1 MDDGFWLFIILQL
14 AALGPF
20 ADSINMA
27 GVKKYVLVGGVVA
40 SLGAACCTLLL
51 GYGGV
56 SADGTRNALKLAALV
71 ALMVSLAA
79 TAASVALPMEFAR
92 RRA

>member
-20 ADSINMA
+20 ANSINMA
-27 GVKKYVLVGGVVA
+27 GVKKYVLLGAVVA

-51 GYGGV
+51 GYGGI
-56 SADGTRNALKLAALV
+56 SGDGSRNTLKLVALI

-79 TAASVALPMEFAR
+79 TTASVALPAEFAR
-92 RRA
+92 KRA